1 MGGRLE
7 GRAAVITGAGGGIGF
22 EYAKRFL
29 VEGAKVVIAEIDEER
44 GRGATMALAEE
55 VGHEADI
62 TAVATDIADEA
73 SVEACVALAVDRHGT
88 VDILVNNAALYGGL
102 DNYDNSL
109 DYLRQVFDVNLHG
122 QWLMARAVAPG
133 MVDQGWGRIVNIASI
148 AAYLHQIG
156 ALMPEFSE
164 LGSFAYAQS
173 KWGVIGM
180 TRLLAGQLGQHGVT
194 VNCIAPGL
202 TMTEATDRVV
212 PEFAQPIFEQMSA
225 SKRNVQP
232 EELTGTALF
241 LASDDAA
248 LVNGQVICVD
258 GGTVMPV

>member
-1 MGGRLE
+1 MGDRLDGRVAL
-7 GRAAVITGAGGGIGF
+7 VTGAGGGIGY
-22 EYAKRFL
+22 EYARRFL
-29 VEGAKVVIAEIDEER
+29 GEGARVVVAEIDEAR
-44 GRGATMALAEE
+44 GEAAAATLAEE
-55 VGHEADI
+55 MPSAPVVAL
-62 TAVATDIADEA
+62 ATDIADEA
-73 SVEACVALAVDRHGT
+73 SVQACVEASAEQFGPVD
-88 VDILVNNAALYGGL
+88 VLVNNAAIYGEL
-102 DNYDNSL
+102 DNLDNSL
-109 DYLRQVFDVNLHG
+109 EYLRTVFDVNLHG

-133 MVDQGWGRIVNIASI
+133 MVERGRGRIVNIASI

-156 ALMPEFSE
+156 AMMPDFTEVR
-164 LGSFAYAQS
+164 SFAYAQS

-194 VNCIAPGL
+194 VNCVAPGL
-202 TMTEATDRVV
+202 TMTEATDKVV
-212 PEFAQPIFEQMSA
+212 PDFAQPIFEQMSA

-232 EELTGTALF
+232 DELTGTALF

>member
-1 MGGRLE
+1 MGDRLDGRV
-7 GRAAVITGAGGGIGF
+7 AVITGAGGGIGY

-29 VEGAKVVIAEIDEER
+29 EEGAKVVIAEIDDER
-44 GRGATMALAEE
+44 GQAAAVQLTAETDGAD
-55 VGHEADI
+55 VV
-62 TAVATDIADEA
+62 AVPTDIADEA
-73 SVEACVALAVDRHGT
+73 SVQACVDMT
-88 VDILVNNAALYGGL
+88 VECFGPADILVNNAAIYGGL
-102 DNYDNSL
+102 DTLDNSPE
-109 DYLRQVFDVNLHG
+109 YLRTVFDVNLHG
-122 QWLMARAVAPG
+122 QWLMARALAPA
-133 MVDQGWGRIVNIASI
+133 MVERGRGRIVNIASI
-148 AAYLHQIG
+148 AAYLHQVG
-156 ALMPEFSE
+156 AMMPDFTEV
-164 LGSFAYAQS
+164 GSFAYAQS

-202 TMTEATDRVV
+202 TMTEATDNVV
-212 PEFAQPIFEQMSA
+212 PDFAQPIFEQMSA

-232 EELTGTALF
+232 DELTGTALF

>member
-1 MGGRLE
+1 MGDRLDGRV
-7 GRAAVITGAGGGIGF
+7 AVVTGAGGGIGY
-22 EYAKRFL
+22 EYARRFL
-29 VEGAKVVIAEIDEER
+29 GEGARVVIAEIDGHR
-44 GRGATMALAEE
+44 GETAASALGSQIDGAQIA
-55 VGHEADI
+55 
-62 TAVATDIADEA
+62 AVATDIADEA
-73 SVEACVALAVDRHGT
+73 SVRACVDQTREWFGP
-88 VDILVNNAALYGGL
+88 VDILVNNAAIYGEL
-102 DNYDNSL
+102 DNLDNSL
-109 DYLRQVFDVNLHG
+109 EYLRTVFDVNLHG

-133 MVDQGWGRIVNIASI
+133 MVDQGRGRIVNIASI

-156 ALMPEFSE
+156 AMMPDFTEV
-164 LGSFAYAQS
+164 GSFAYAQS

-194 VNCIAPGL
+194 VNCVAPGL
-202 TMTEATDRVV
+202 TMTDATDKVV

-232 EELTGTALF
+232 DELTGTALF